1 MRPVVSIFI
10 LLALLA
16 CARAQE
22 QESGMMS
29 RLESSRAGALDAMN
43 NPKKKHP
50 ELSSSLMNK
59 SFAANN
65 KSLANRTAG
74 TGTFTLDKKMAA
86 SGSYT
91 TRSFLGIKNPWF
103 GQKVVVPQKADL
115 WTKNAI
121 PNSDTKFATKTA
133 GVKNFAD
140 VDKKLMNRD
149 AVTETRP
156 YLGKGTAQGA
166 IDLETAKG
174 KDMTIDQVRDLL
186 NKSKPRA
193 QAQAQVQSAE

>member
-50 ELSSSLMNK
+50 ELASSLMNK

-74 TGTFTLDKKMAA
+74 TGTFKVDKKMAA
-86 SGSYT
+86 GGQYT

-103 GQKVVVPQKADL
+103 GAKVVTPKKADL
-115 WTKNAI
+115 WTKSALVNT
-121 PNSDTKFATKTA
+121 DTKFATKTA
-133 GVKNFAD
+133 GVKDFAG

-149 AVTETRP
+149 EVSETRP
-156 YLGKGTAQGA
+156 FLGKGNAQGA
-166 IDLETAKG
+166 LDLETAKA
-174 KDMTIDQVRDLL
+174 KNMTIDQVRDLL
-186 NKSKPRA
+186 NKSKTR
-193 QAQAQVQSAE
+193 AQAQVQVQSGE